1 MNTLLK
7 FEVHTRADC
16 LAAFFDSDGSP
27 CIQIFVKAGRKTLAL
42 FSGGALSQQIN
53 NTSRSEQFGPRWRIN
68 SAAACDGRRLH
79 TAGRCR
85 HFVPISFRLH
95 VNKLPLLP
103 LWTWAIT
110 ATHLFIHSDLGH
122 SGGSFGSRILYH
134 GKYNPSIM
142 IWVDT
147 KSECHPETILIF
159 ACLLPA
165 TATAWFPP
173 CASLT
178 GVFLS

>member
-1 MNTLLK
+1 MYYVYTLVSIYGSFEKIMFIKVHFNRIEHLRISKKKEKEKRIQNVMNTLLK

-103 LWTWAIT
+103 L
-110 ATHLFIHSDLGH
+110 
-122 SGGSFGSRILYH
+122 
-134 GKYNPSIM
+134 
-142 IWVDT
+142 
-147 KSECHPETILIF
+147 
-159 ACLLPA
+159 
-165 TATAWFPP
+165 
-173 CASLT
+173 
-178 GVFLS
+178 